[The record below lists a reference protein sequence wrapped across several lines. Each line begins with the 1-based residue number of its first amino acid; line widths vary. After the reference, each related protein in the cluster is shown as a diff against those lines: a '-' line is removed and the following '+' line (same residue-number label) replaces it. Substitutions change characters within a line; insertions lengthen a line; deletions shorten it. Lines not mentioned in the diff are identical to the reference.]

1 SKRDT
6 VLRSIPSFRAMADFE
21 RPLANN
27 SRTCNTSSPLYIPS
41 PPLGRVW
48 RRRSSEVGI
57 FHSGDFA
64 EYVSGGFVH
73 FSSGDDTAFTPP
85 SSQQLVYGN
94 SNTEKEQVHA
104 NLLKHTFAHGERH
117 KDTYGRKR
125 DARVRVPRATGTQIA
140 HRTGE
145 R

>member
-1 SKRDT
+1 MNAGLKPVFFVGIELGRTLGLRDPLIAPRRALPSKRDT

-73 FSSGDDTAFTPP
+73 FSSGDDTGTSGGAAGRPAQP
-85 SSQQLVYGN
+85 ILEELG
-94 SNTEKEQVHA
+94 QV
-104 NLLKHTFAHGERH
+104 
-117 KDTYGRKR
+117 
-125 DARVRVPRATGTQIA
+125 
-140 HRTGE
+140 
-145 R
+145 